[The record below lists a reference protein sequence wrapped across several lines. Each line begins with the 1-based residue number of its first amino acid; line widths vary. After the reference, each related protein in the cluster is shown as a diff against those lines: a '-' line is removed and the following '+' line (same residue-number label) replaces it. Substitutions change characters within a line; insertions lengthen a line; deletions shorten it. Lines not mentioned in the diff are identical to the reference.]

1 MRKRP
6 KAQVSGLLF
15 CVLGSALSWTQT
27 PATGVPR
34 ANASNVLSTALL
46 EQAEHE
52 FAKIKA
58 LVDDGTLPKSRLI
71 EAQSALSDAQSA
83 LSDAQD
89 EAILAQT
96 LYGQARVQDLTSDQI
111 KTMVDAAEGRVDR
124 QQTILEDRQK
134 LLDHGVLARSEFTA
148 CQDELASRKRVLD
161 LARHRARL
169 VQDLQQMAIVEQQ
182 FETAAHAEGGAKYVI
197 IRYEGDGL
205 FNLGD
210 LTAISSQFQKRFQ
223 HPLPISALG
232 QTLVHQSMG
241 LDHRNRVDVA
251 LNPDQPEGIWLRQL
265 LETLHVPYLAF
276 RSALAGAATAPH
288 IHIGT
293 GSTRLKLARS

>member
-15 CVLGSALSWTQT
+15 CVLGSASGWTQT
-27 PATGVPR
+27 SVSEVPH
-34 ANASNVLSTALL
+34 AAAYNALSTALL

-52 FAKIKA
+52 FGKIKA

-71 EAQSALSDAQSA
+71 EAQSALSDAQ
-83 LSDAQD
+83 D

-96 LYGQARVQDLTSDQI
+96 LYGHARVQDLTSDQV
-111 KTMVDAAEGRVDR
+111 KTMVDAAQRRVDR
-124 QQTILEDRQK
+124 QQTIVEDRQK
-134 LLDHGVLARSEFTA
+134 LLDNGVLARSEFTA
-148 CQDELASRKRVLD
+148 FQDELVSRERVLD
-161 LARHRARL
+161 LARHRAQL

-182 FETAAHAEGGAKYVI
+182 FESAAHAAAAAKYVM

-210 LTAISSQFQKRFQ
+210 LKTISNQFETRFH

-265 LETLHVPYLAF
+265 LERLHVPYLAF

>member
-15 CVLGSALSWTQT
+15 CVLGSALGWTQT
-27 PATGVPR
+27 SVSEVPHGT
-34 ANASNVLSTALL
+34 AYNALSTALL

-52 FAKIKA
+52 FGKVKA

-71 EAQSALSDAQSA
+71 EAQSALSDAQ
-83 LSDAQD
+83 D

-96 LYGQARVQDLTSDQI
+96 LYGHARVQDLTSDQV
-111 KTMVDAAEGRVDR
+111 KTMVDAAQRRVDR
-124 QQTILEDRQK
+124 QQTIVEDRQK
-134 LLDHGVLARSEFTA
+134 LLDNGVLARSEFTA
-148 CQDELASRKRVLD
+148 FQDELVSRERVLD
-161 LARHRARL
+161 LARHRAQL

-182 FETAAHAEGGAKYVI
+182 FESAAHAAAAGKYVV

-205 FNLGD
+205 FNLAD
-210 LTAISSQFQKRFQ
+210 LKAISNQFEKRFQ
-223 HPLPISALG
+223 HPLPISAFG

-251 LNPDQPEGIWLRQL
+251 LNPDQREGIWFRQL
-265 LETLHVPYLAF
+265 LERLHVPYLAF

>member
-15 CVLGSALSWTQT
+15 CVLGSALGWTQT
-27 PATGVPR
+27 PVTEVPR

-71 EAQSALSDAQSA
+71 EAQSALSDAQ
-83 LSDAQD
+83 D

-111 KTMVDAAEGRVDR
+111 KTMVDAAQRRVDR
-124 QQTILEDRQK
+124 QQRILEDRQK
-134 LLDHGVLARSEFTA
+134 LLDNGVLARSEFTA
-148 CQDELASRKRVLD
+148 CQDELVSRKRVLD

-169 VQDLQQMAIVEQQ
+169 VKDLQQMAIVEQQ
-182 FETAAHAEGGAKYVI
+182 FEGAAHAEGGAKYVI

-210 LTAISSQFQKRFQ
+210 LTAISNQFQKRFH

>member
-15 CVLGSALSWTQT
+15 CLLGSALGWTQT
-27 PATGVPR
+27 PVTEVPHGT
-34 ANASNVLSTALL
+34 AYNALSTGLL
-46 EQAEHE
+46 ERAEHE

-71 EAQSALSDAQSA
+71 EAQSALSDAQ
-83 LSDAQD
+83 D

-96 LYGQARVQDLTSDQI
+96 LYGQARVQDLTPDQI
-111 KTMVDAAEGRVDR
+111 KTMVDAAQRRVDR
-124 QQTILEDRQK
+124 QQTIVEDRQK
-134 LLDHGVLARSEFTA
+134 LLDNGILARSEFTA
-148 CQDELASRKRVLD
+148 FQDELVSRERVLD
-161 LARHRARL
+161 LARHRAKL

-182 FETAAHAEGGAKYVI
+182 FENAAHAAAAAKYI
-197 IRYEGDGL
+197 MIRYEGDGL

-210 LTAISSQFQKRFQ
+210 LTTISNQFQKRFH

-251 LNPDQPEGIWLRQL
+251 LNPDQPEGIWLRHL

-293 GSTRLKLARS
+293 GSTRLKLAEAKY

>member
-15 CVLGSALSWTQT
+15 CVLGSALGWTQT
-27 PATGVPR
+27 PVTEVPHAT
-34 ANASNVLSTALL
+34 AYNALSTALL
-46 EQAEHE
+46 ERAEHE

-71 EAQSALSDAQSA
+71 EAQSALSDAQ
-83 LSDAQD
+83 D
-89 EAILAQT
+89 EAMLAQT

-111 KTMVDAAEGRVDR
+111 KAMVDAAQRRVDR
-124 QQTILEDRQK
+124 QQTIVEDRQK
-134 LLDHGVLARSEFTA
+134 LLDNGILARSEFTA
-148 CQDELASRKRVLD
+148 FQDELVSRERVLD
-161 LARHRARL
+161 LARHRAKL
-169 VQDLQQMAIVEQQ
+169 VKDLQQMATVEQQ
-182 FETAAHAEGGAKYVI
+182 FESAAHTGAAAKYVM

-210 LTAISSQFQKRFQ
+210 LTAISNQFQRRF
-223 HPLPISALG
+223 HHSLPISALG
-232 QTLVHQSMG
+232 QTFVHQSMG

-251 LNPDQPEGIWLRQL
+251 LNPDQPEGIWLRHL

-276 RSALAGAATAPH
+276 RGALAGAATAPH